1 MTATMKPSAK
11 PTMKPAMKSPAKPAM
26 KSITNTASAPQTLAT
41 PTDLG
46 AEQVRAISEC
56 VNILIADTLALYLKT
71 KNFHWHLSG
80 SHFKEYHELFD
91 DQADQLLESVDVLA
105 ERVRKL
111 GATTLRSISHVT
123 GLQKIIDDHQ
133 EAIDPLEMVQRLLND
148 NKHMVRSQ
156 RAAIKVCDTHGDSPT
171 SNILQTLLDESERRV
186 WFLFET
192 TRDSPVNA

>member
-1 MTATMKPSAK
+1 MTATMKPSVK
-11 PTMKPAMKSPAKPAM
+11 PAMKPAMKA
-26 KSITNTASAPQTLAT
+26 ITDTASAPQTLAT

-46 AEQVRAISEC
+46 AEQVRAISET

-123 GLQKIIDDHQ
+123 GLQQIIDDHQ
-133 EAIDPLEMVQRLLND
+133 EAIDPLEMVQRLLSD

-156 RAAIKVCDTHGDSPT
+156 RAAIKVCDTHDDSPT

-186 WFLFET
+186 WFLFEI
-192 TRDSPVNA
+192 TRDSPVSA